1 MKKLRASKIKW
12 RLKSWKISEACGRIR
27 LIKSS
32 LSSFHC
38 MVLTEQIL
46 RQASV
51 STQCYFA
58 HSTHLAQPCGKDRL
72 WVTITLI
79 FFSVGVRTTS
89 VALLPRGWVMLYIP
103 VNKDQGPRDPGF
115 TIHFFRCYLG
125 QLCRFPKSGYSV
137 EWKQNIKLCFLLA

>member
-1 MKKLRASKIKW
+1 MKKLRLARQSGW
-12 RLKSWKISEACGRIR
+12 LKSWKISEACGRIR
-27 LIKSS
+27 ASKSS

-46 RQASV
+46 RQACV
-51 STQCYFA
+51 STVLLCTQYPPA
-58 HSTHLAQPCGKDRL
+58 SCGKDRL
-72 WVTITLI
+72 WVTTCTLI

-115 TIHFFRCYLG
+115 TVHFFRCYLG

-137 EWKQNIKLCFLLA
+137 GQQNIKLCFLLV